1 MKYVVTKRKGKY
13 CVRAMSKKR
22 KTSRS
27 SRTRKLSR
35 KSSRKVSRK
44 VSRKSSRKVSR
55 KVSRKSSR
63 SKKNISK
70 KRKSTESPWFHSA
83 SPQQRVMPTP
93 PNLIVPSKNQPA
105 DQIIRQLKAGIAP
118 TVPSAFRFIY

>member
-55 KVSRKSSR
+55 KSSR

-83 SPQQRVMPTP
+83 SPQQRVMQTP